1 MRKRISFDFDGCLT
15 RPEVQMIAKAAIR
28 DGHEVF
34 VTTARWPDP
43 LIHLWEEQASNAD
56 LYKIMDELGLPRTK
70 VIFTNSDTKADYLIK
85 ARVDIHLDD
94 NADQIFWAQLAGVKC
109 VNVTDTEWAQQFT
122 SMYRAPV
129 FDIKLLI
136 CGEGRH
142 GKDTMAELLQE
153 YVGLT
158 ATSSSWVA
166 AGLFFDK
173 YKDVYKYVDV
183 MDCYEDR
190 VNHRKEWYDFITE
203 YNNPDRTKLTKKIL
217 ETSNIY
223 VGLRNPEEFKEAKDL
238 FNITIWVDAS
248 KRLPAEG
255 KESNG
260 ITPDMC
266 DVIIENNGTLSE
278 FKDKVKAF
286 ASILRLER

>member
-1 MRKRISFDFDGCLT
+1 M
-15 RPEVQMIAKAAIR
+15 
-28 DGHEVF
+28 
-34 VTTARWPDP
+34 
-43 LIHLWEEQASNAD
+43 HLWEEQASNAD

-70 VIFTNSDTKADYLIK
+70 VIFTYSDTKADYLVK

-109 VNVTDTEWAQQFT
+109 VNVTDTKWAQQFT

-158 ATSSSWVA
+158 STSSSWVA

-173 YKDVYKYVDV
+173 YKDVYKYRDV
-183 MDCYEDR
+183 MDC
-190 VNHRKEWYDFITE
+190 
-203 YNNPDRTKLTKKIL
+203 
-217 ETSNIY
+217 
-223 VGLRNPEEFKEAKDL
+223 
-238 FNITIWVDAS
+238 
-248 KRLPAEG
+248 
-255 KESNG
+255 
-260 ITPDMC
+260 
-266 DVIIENNGTLSE
+266 
-278 FKDKVKAF
+278 
-286 ASILRLER
+286 